1 MCDVKMDQFILDLI
15 SLERLIKDVI
25 AEDTFTNNKASVTVL
40 DFNAPPGLLF
50 EGLHSDVN
58 L

>member
-25 AEDTFTNNKASVTVL
+25 EVNTVEYCTNKASGTVL
-40 DFNAPPGLLF
+40 DFNA
-50 EGLHSDVN
+50 
-58 L
+58 